1 MTDNTG
7 AETPCSVGAFLIW
20 QQPHFIYFAE
30 LCYRDKKDKQVL
42 NKYKDLVFATA
53 DFMASFAYYDS
64 INKRYILGKGLIAAQ
79 ERFKPE
85 ETFNPTYELV
95 YWHWALSVTQQWRQR
110 LGMSLNKRWSDVLK
124 KLSPLP
130 VQNGLYLA
138 AESAIDSYTNPEYRT
153 DHPSVLA
160 ALGVM
165 PTTGQVDQTIIKNT
179 LEWVWNNWSWKDT
192 WGWDFPMVAMTA
204 TRLGMANKAADALLM
219 DIQTNTYLVNGYNYQ
234 DDRLRIYMPGNGGL
248 LTAIAMMV
256 AGYDGNKTLLPGIPK
271 NGQWKVKW
279 EGLKRMP

>member
-1 MTDNTG
+1 
-7 AETPCSVGAFLIW
+7 L
-20 QQPHFIYFAE
+20 
-30 LCYRDKKDKQVL
+30 
-42 NKYKDLVFATA
+42 
-53 DFMASFAYYDS
+53 
-64 INKRYILGKGLIAAQ
+64 KG
-79 ERFKPE
+79 
-85 ETFNPTYELV
+85 
-95 YWHWALSVTQQWRQR
+95 
-110 LGMSLNKRWSDVLK
+110 
-124 KLSPLP
+124 
-130 VQNGLYLA
+130 
-138 AESAIDSYTNPEYRT
+138 
-153 DHPSVLA
+153 VLA

-219 DIQTNTYLVNGYNYQ
+219 DIQTNTYLVNGHNYQ

-248 LTAIAMMV
+248 LTAIAMIV
-256 AGYDGNKTLLPGIPK
+256 AGYDGNKTLLPGISK

>member
-1 MTDNTG
+1 
-7 AETPCSVGAFLIW
+7 
-20 QQPHFIYFAE
+20 
-30 LCYRDKKDKQVL
+30 
-42 NKYKDLVFATA
+42 
-53 DFMASFAYYDS
+53 
-64 INKRYILGKGLIAAQ
+64 
-79 ERFKPE
+79 
-85 ETFNPTYELV
+85 
-95 YWHWALSVTQQWRQR
+95 
-110 LGMSLNKRWSDVLK
+110 
-124 KLSPLP
+124 
-130 VQNGLYLA
+130 
-138 AESAIDSYTNPEYRT
+138 
-153 DHPSVLA
+153 VLA

-248 LTAIAMMV
+248 LTAIAMIV
-256 AGYDGNKTLLPGIPK
+256 AGYDGNKTLLPGISK

>member
-1 MTDNTG
+1 
-7 AETPCSVGAFLIW
+7 
-20 QQPHFIYFAE
+20 
-30 LCYRDKKDKQVL
+30 
-42 NKYKDLVFATA
+42 
-53 DFMASFAYYDS
+53 
-64 INKRYILGKGLIAAQ
+64 
-79 ERFKPE
+79 
-85 ETFNPTYELV
+85 
-95 YWHWALSVTQQWRQR
+95 
-110 LGMSLNKRWSDVLK
+110 
-124 KLSPLP
+124 
-130 VQNGLYLA
+130 
-138 AESAIDSYTNPEYRT
+138 
-153 DHPSVLA
+153 VLA
-160 ALGVM
+160 ALGAM

-248 LTAIAMMV
+248 LTAIAMIV
-256 AGYDGNKTLLPGIPK
+256 AGYDGNKTLLPGISK